1 MKVGYHINK
10 TNLKDSIIE
19 AENNGATAIQLFLS
33 SPKIW
38 ATNKLKKEE
47 IQLIKDYQNKNFGNY
62 VVVHGKYLYNF
73 CRPPDEDIH
82 KQIKSLVNELT
93 EADKISSDVVIH
105 QGKNIKEL
113 KQTNEIACKN
123 YIDNVTEVIKQT
135 AHLANSPK
143 IILENSARQG
153 TEIGYTLE
161 ELAFIFNSFDTDT
174 KTRLGICIDLCHIFV
189 AGSLDMRNKTEVK
202 TFFKQFN
209 EKIGLE
215 HLTVIHFNDSNCKFN
230 GHNDNH
236 QDIFKGYIGAEN
248 LGGSTEGFKMVVKYA
263 NKYDIPL
270 ILETPGEK
278 ESYSTQIEY
287 IKSLLPG
294 AQNNRGP
301 K

>member
-10 TNLKDSIIE
+10 TNLKESLNE

-38 ATNKLKKEE
+38 ATNKLKKED
-47 IQLIKDYQNKNFGNY
+47 IDLLNKFTENGNY
-62 VVVHGKYLYNF
+62 MVVHGKYLYNF
-73 CRPPDEDIH
+73 CRPIGVTDSTEINND
-82 KQIKSLVNELT
+82 KQIKSLINELT
-93 EADKISSDVVIH
+93 EANKINCNVVIH

-123 YIDNVTEVIKQT
+123 YIDNITKVIMKTE
-135 AHLANSPK
+135 HLSNKPK
-143 IILENSARQG
+143 LILENSARQG

-161 ELAFIFNSFDTDT
+161 ELAFIFNSFEDNI
-174 KTRLGICIDLCHIFV
+174 KQRLGICIDLCHIFV
-189 AGSLDMRNKTEVK
+189 AGSLDMRNKNEVK
-202 TFFKQFN
+202 LFFKQFKQ
-209 EKIGLE
+209 KIGLE

-236 QDIFKGYIGAEN
+236 QDIFKGYIGAED

-263 NKYDIPL
+263 HKYEIPL

-278 ESYSTQIEY
+278 EDYSTQIKY
-287 IKSLLPG
+287 IKSLI
-294 AQNNRGP
+294 
-301 K
+301 